1 MNNYKINKT
10 VSVIG
15 GGVSG
20 LFCSF
25 LLVQN
30 NIKVNLYDRM
40 EKPGRKLIL
49 AGMSGLNITKN
60 EEIELFSSRYGKD
73 QELFRKLL
81 TEFSPDNL
89 ISWFSSL
96 GIETFTGTSG
106 RVFPVSMKGDEV
118 LEKILEFLDSSPLF
132 TFYPEHTLSEI
143 TDDNSLV
150 FRTPEGLKTAKC
162 ETAVFALGGGSWPNT
177 GSDGKW
183 ISIFEKKGIGISP
196 LKPANCGF
204 KTEWSSL
211 FREKEFPVPLKNIR
225 LITETSS
232 SRGEILLT
240 DWGIE
245 GGGVYEVSREIRG
258 EIEIKGKCILVIDLF
273 PDMTPD
279 QIRKKLEKPRGRNSY
294 SNYLRKN
301 LSVNKIKFSLIKE
314 LLSADQFQNMHNNPE
329 ILKNLKLEIISPRPL
344 EEAVSS
350 AGGVEMIMLDEHM
363 MLKDLPG
370 FYVIGEMADWES
382 PTGGYLFQGCF
393 STAAAAAGDII
404 NRYTAEG
411 AALRVF

>member
-1 MNNYKINKT
+1 MNNNKINT
-10 VSVIG
+10 AVSVAG

-30 NIKVNLYDRM
+30 SIRVNLYDRM
-40 EKPGRKLIL
+40 ENPGRKLIL

-73 QELFRKLL
+73 QGLFRSLL
-81 TEFSPDNL
+81 SEFSPDDM
-89 ISWFSSL
+89 ISWFNSL

-106 RVFPVSMKGDEV
+106 RVFPVSMNGEEI
-118 LEKILEFLDSSPLF
+118 LEKILEFLESSPLF
-132 TFYPEHTLSEI
+132 AFFPEHTLCGI
-143 TDDNSLV
+143 TNDNSLV
-150 FRTPEGLKTAKC
+150 FKTPEGLKSAEC
-162 ETAVFALGGGSWPNT
+162 ETAVFALGGGSWPKT
-177 GSDGKW
+177 GSDGRWTSVFK
-183 ISIFEKKGIGISP
+183 KKGIGISP

-204 KTEWSSL
+204 KTEWSRF
-211 FREKEFPVPLKNIR
+211 FREKEFPVPLKNVR

-240 DWGIE
+240 EYGIE

-258 EIEIKGKCILVIDLF
+258 EIEKNGKCILVIDLI
-273 PDMTPD
+273 PDKSID

-314 LLSADQFQNMHNNPE
+314 LVSDEQFRNIQNNPE
-329 ILKNLKLEIISPRPL
+329 ILKTLRLEITSPRPL
-344 EEAVSS
+344 EEAISS
-350 AGGVEMIMLDEHM
+350 AGGVKMIMLDEHM

-370 FYVIGEMADWES
+370 FYVIGEMADWEA

-404 NRYTAEG
+404 NRYTSG
-411 AALRVF
+411 SPALRVF